1 MDGQAPG
8 RTASRKFRRG
18 HVDANP
24 TRPLRSPHR
33 RSQSY
38 AVISLKTPDPDA
50 LGKKSK
56 NQRRDL
62 CLKSVAD
69 GHARRRIRLIDKFAD
84 TPSNQIGL
92 RRFLHVAFDCVPS
105 FGEPCLISRLAPLA
119 FRHGIVKSVQISPGW
134 RSTMRTRESGNS
146 SWIDMVNDAMAAF
159 AAL

>member
-1 MDGQAPG
+1 M
-8 RTASRKFRRG
+8 FRRG
-18 HVDANP
+18 HGNATP
-24 TRPLRSPHR
+24 TRPLRSPNR

-84 TPSNQIGL
+84 TSRNQIGL

-105 FGEPCLISRLAPLA
+105 FGEPCLISRLALVA
-119 FRHGIVKSVQISPGW
+119 FRHGILEVRANIAGW
-134 RSTMRTRESGNS
+134 
-146 SWIDMVNDAMAAF
+146 
-159 AAL
+159 

>member
-1 MDGQAPG
+1 MDGQEPE
-8 RTASRKFRRG
+8 RTASRKVRRSR
-18 HVDANP
+18 VDANP
-24 TRPLRSPHR
+24 TQPLRSLHR

-69 GHARRRIRLIDKFAD
+69 GHARRRISLIDKFAD
-84 TPSNQIGL
+84 TSRNQIGL

-105 FGEPCLISRLAPLA
+105 FGELCLISRPALLA
-119 FRHGIVKSVQISPGW
+119 FGHGIVEIRANIAGL
-134 RSTMRTRESGNS
+134 E
-146 SWIDMVNDAMAAF
+146 IDNVYSR
-159 AAL
+159 

>member
-84 TPSNQIGL
+84 NTSNQIGL
-92 RRFLHVAFDCVPS
+92 LRFLPFWFDCCHM
-105 FGEPCLISRLAPLA
+105 FCEPYLVSL
-119 FRHGIVKSVQISPGW
+119 V
-134 RSTMRTRESGNS
+134 
-146 SWIDMVNDAMAAF
+146 
-159 AAL
+159 